1 MRAVSSSC
9 VLDDS
14 SRGIFRVRRPAYSDP
29 AVFRRELA
37 TIFSRCWLYLG
48 HASEIAEPD
57 AFLTRTI
64 ANRSLIFLRDSSG
77 VVRAYSNSCPHRGAT
92 LCRAAKGKAK
102 SFACMYHGWVFRSDG
117 RLVHQPG
124 GERYAPR
131 INDDGALD
139 LARVPRLESYRD
151 FYFVN
156 FDASAVDLVT
166 YLGNAKEYVDLVADQ
181 AAESMRV
188 VPGTQEYVIRA
199 NWKLLAENSIDIY
212 HGASLHP
219 TYLAYLQGTT
229 GALNPLAGLGGTA
242 RDLGGGHGVVEYRG
256 PWGRPIA
263 QWIPMWGD
271 EAKAEI
277 EAIRQSLAAR
287 LGDSRAERIAL
298 TSRNLLI
305 FPNLVINDIG
315 AITIRTF
322 QPSAPDAMLVDSWAL
337 APAEETEPFLA
348 RRLDNYLEF
357 LGPAGFATPDDIEA
371 IESCQRGYAG
381 AADAVWSDL
390 SKGMTFASQDWE
402 DEGQLRAFWR
412 RWREI
417 VEDGEHGE
425 RGDAV

>member
-1 MRAVSSSC
+1 MRDASSSF
-9 VLDDS
+9 VVDDW
-14 SRGIFRVRRPAYSDP
+14 SRGIFRVSRPAYNDP
-29 AVFRRELA
+29 EVYRRELA

-48 HASEIAEPD
+48 HASEIAEND
-57 AFLTRTI
+57 AFVTRTI
-64 ANRSLIFLRDSSG
+64 ANRPLIFLRDSNG
-77 VVRAYSNSCPHRGAT
+77 AVRAYANSCPHRGAA
-92 LCRAAKGKAK
+92 LCRVPKGKAK

-117 RLVHQPG
+117 RLIHQPG
-124 GERYAPR
+124 AERYAPR
-131 INDDGALD
+131 INDGGALD
-139 LARVPRLESYRD
+139 LVAVPRLESYRD

-156 FDASAVDLVT
+156 FDPGAIDLAT

-181 AAESMRV
+181 AAERMRV
-188 VPGTQEYVIRA
+188 VPGTQEYLIRA
-199 NWKLLAENSIDIY
+199 NWKLLSENSVDIY

-242 RDLGGGHGVVEYRG
+242 RDLGDGHGVVEYRG

-263 QWIPMWGD
+263 QWIPMWGE

-277 EAIRQSLAAR
+277 ESIRRRLAAR
-287 LGDSRAERIAL
+287 LGEQRAERIAL

-322 QPSAPDAMLVDSWAL
+322 QPIAPEAMLVDSWAL

-357 LGPAGFATPDDIEA
+357 LGPAGFATPDDVEA

-381 AADAVWSDL
+381 ADRARWSDL
-390 SKGMTFASQDWE
+390 SKGMTFSEQDWE
-402 DEGQLRAFWR
+402 DEGQIRAFWR
-412 RWREI
+412 RWRDL
-417 VEDGEHGE
+417 VEGEEDRVG
-425 RGDAV
+425 A